1 MACSY
6 SLEILNC
13 LCHSPV
19 NFSKG
24 SMESF
29 LACPH
34 FCPVYGEFTLQY
46 QNFTFKN
53 GSDDGELKGQSR
65 QI

>member
-1 MACSY
+1 MTCSN
-6 SLEILNC
+6 SLGILNC

-29 LACPH
+29 FTSAH
-34 FCPVYGEFTLQY
+34 FCPVCGEVILQC
-46 QNFTFKN
+46 QNFTFMN
-53 GSDDGELKGQSR
+53 LSDDGELRGQSCE
-65 QI
+65 I